1 MLGFTNS
8 PYPANPPCPISTP
21 SKPWILI
28 LKLILLPFYLF
39 LWDWMSLVLLL
50 TLGNVDEDPAESVL
64 GDVVRVLEVVVVLGL
79 VRGLMGRF

>member
-1 MLGFTNS
+1 M
-8 PYPANPPCPISTP
+8 
-21 SKPWILI
+21 
-28 LKLILLPFYLF
+28 
-39 LWDWMSLVLLL
+39 LLL